1 MGHKVSPI
9 SFRLGGIQDWR
20 SKWFVKKSYGKIL
33 KEDVM
38 LRDYILKKFS
48 SGGISRI
55 DIRRSANQIVFII
68 HSSRPGIM
76 IGRGGEGAEKLREEL
91 KKKIDDPKIE
101 VKVNIEEVK
110 VPWLDANFATQYVKE
125 QLEKRIGFRRTLKQA
140 LKQIMDARAKGAKVM
155 VSGRLDGAEMS
166 RKEWLAQGRLPL
178 HTFRA
183 DIDFAGNEANT
194 KYGKVG
200 IKVWIYKGEIFSK

>member
-9 SFRLGGIQDWR
+9 SFRLGGIQNWK
-20 SKWFVKKSYGKIL
+20 SKWFAKRSYKEIL
-33 KEDVM
+33 KEDVT

-55 DIRRSANQIVFII
+55 DIRRSANQVVFIV
-68 HSSRPGIM
+68 HSSRPGII

-110 VPWLDANFATQYVKE
+110 VPWLDASLATQYIKE
-125 QLEKRIGFRRTLKQA
+125 QLEKRVGFRRTLKQS

-183 DIDFAGNEANT
+183 DVDFAENEANT

>member
-9 SFRLGGIQDWR
+9 SFRLGGIQNWK
-20 SKWFVKKSYGKIL
+20 SKWFAKRSYKEIL
-33 KEDVM
+33 KEDVT

-55 DIRRSANQIVFII
+55 DIRRSANQVVFIV

-110 VPWLDANFATQYVKE
+110 VPWLDASLATQYIKE
-125 QLEKRIGFRRTLKQA
+125 QLEKRVGFRRTLKQS

-183 DIDFAGNEANT
+183 DVDFAENEANT